1 MEQNCQTIA
10 RLLDISLFNNFRV
23 LVEILVGPLLLPEFN
38 EEIKLKI
45 SVLSLGVIKNDS
57 VFKAEGNQCIFSW
70 KV

>member
-1 MEQNCQTIA
+1 MEKNCQTIA

-23 LVEILVGPLLLPEFN
+23 LVEILVGPLLLSEFN

-57 VFKAEGNQCIFSW
+57 VFKAEGNQCIFS
-70 KV
+70 

>member
-1 MEQNCQTIA
+1 MEQNCQTIT